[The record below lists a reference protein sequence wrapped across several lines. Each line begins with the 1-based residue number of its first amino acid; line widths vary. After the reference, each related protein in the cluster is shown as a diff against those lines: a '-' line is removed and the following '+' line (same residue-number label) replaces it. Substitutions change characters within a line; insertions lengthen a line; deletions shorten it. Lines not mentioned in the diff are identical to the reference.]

1 MNGAGGPVE
10 IRGKRIEEIATGLPA
25 VLHRLEVA
33 ANVTADDDK
42 CQPGPGAAMFRIAC
56 WYASLASS
64 TRSAI
69 RHDLRGQCERVRVE
83 PLQVPHD
90 LLAGVDDIR
99 AGTLLGVRLRPLM
112 AQQRT

>member
-1 MNGAGGPVE
+1 MHLAEMLAVGDRHHCIEAVGLVSALVTSLIG
-10 IRGKRIEEIATGLPA
+10 RIDERPA
-25 VLHRLEVA
+25 D
-33 ANVTADDDK
+33 TTDSS
-42 CQPGPGAAMFRIAC
+42 PGAAMFRIAC

-99 AGTLLGVRLRPLM
+99 AGTLLGIRLRPLM
-112 AQQRT
+112 AEQRT